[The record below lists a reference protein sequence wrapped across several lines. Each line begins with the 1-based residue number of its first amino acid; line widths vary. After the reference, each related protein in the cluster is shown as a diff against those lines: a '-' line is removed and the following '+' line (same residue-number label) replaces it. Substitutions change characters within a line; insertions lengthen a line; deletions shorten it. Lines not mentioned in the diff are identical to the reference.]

1 MDEKR
6 IQSGIRNLFMIIEVK
21 GEISTSMGVNTKP
34 AHSFEVNG
42 YWILIDPKMPEKDF
56 LKLKEIILA
65 NTE

>member
-1 MDEKR
+1 
-6 IQSGIRNLFMIIEVK
+6 MIIEVK

-34 AHSFEVNG
+34 AHSFEANG